1 MQMPGA
7 LASFRQKKSIKN
19 IYPEINDLTLAMDGQ
34 FIQAYI
40 VQGHWIFHQ
49 SLVAT
54 LAKNL
59 FLQKKSCNPLPEN
72 FCTSHPMN

>member
-34 FIQAYI
+34 FIQAYK
-40 VQGHWIFHQ
+40 VQGNWTLHQ

-54 LAKNL
+54 LTKNPI
-59 FLQKKSCNPLPEN
+59 FQI
-72 FCTSHPMN
+72 